1 MASEYDPLFAR
12 AQDNVG
18 DGAGDLEPVRER
30 FLAAAK
36 PFLRASWTW
45 GAWALI
51 LPAAAY
57 LTPAAFALRG
67 PSGVLFLWS
76 IAILAGGAVEFV
88 AIRKARQTAPSSALA
103 RWALRAQG
111 NLSLVAVLLSG
122 LLFWLD
128 AAWALPGLWLLLLG
142 HSFYI
147 LGGISFAPFR
157 RYGLIYQIGGFAA
170 LWPGGSPLLVL
181 ALTLFA
187 GNLWMA
193 WAVWRERAG

>member
-12 AQDNVG
+12 AKP
-18 DGAGDLEPVRER
+18 GAESDDLEPVRER
-30 FLAAAK
+30 FLAASK
-36 PFLRASWTW
+36 PFLRAFWTW

-51 LPAAAY
+51 LPMAA
-57 LTPAAFALRG
+57 LFTPAAYKLRG

-76 IAILAGGAVEFV
+76 IAILLGGAVEFF
-88 AIRKARQTAPSSALA
+88 AIRKAGRSAPSNGLA

-111 NLSLVAVLLSG
+111 NLSFVAVLLSG
-122 LLFWLD
+122 LLFWVD

-170 LWPGGSPLLVL
+170 LWPGGTPLLVL

-193 WAVWRERAG
+193 WAVWREKA

>member
-12 AQDNVG
+12 ARANIGQEP
-18 DGAGDLEPVRER
+18 GDLESVREH
-30 FLAAAK
+30 FLAASK
-36 PFLRASWTW
+36 PFLRAFWTW

-51 LPAAAY
+51 LPAAAF

-76 IAILAGGAVEFV
+76 IAILIGGAVEFV
-88 AIRKARQTAPSSALA
+88 AIRRARQTAPSSALA

-122 LLFWLD
+122 LLFWQD

-157 RYGLIYQIGGFAA
+157 RYGLIYQLGGFAA
-170 LWPGGSPLLVL
+170 LWPGGSPLPVL
-181 ALTLFA
+181 AITLFT

-193 WAVWRERAG
+193 WAVWRERA

>member
-1 MASEYDPLFAR
+1 MPSEYDPLFAR
-12 AQDNVG
+12 ARGNVG
-18 DGAGDLEPVRER
+18 DGTDDLEPVRER

-36 PFLRASWTW
+36 PFLRAYWTW

-88 AIRKARQTAPSSALA
+88 AIRKARQTAPSSDLA

-170 LWPGGSPLLVL
+170 LWPGGAPLLVL
-181 ALTLFA
+181 ALTLFL

-193 WAVWRERAG
+193 WAVWRERA